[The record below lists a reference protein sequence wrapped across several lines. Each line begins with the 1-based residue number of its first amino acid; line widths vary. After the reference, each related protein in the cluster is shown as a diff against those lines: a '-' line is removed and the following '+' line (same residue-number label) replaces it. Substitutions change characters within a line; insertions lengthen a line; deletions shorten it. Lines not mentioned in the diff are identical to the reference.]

1 MTLAEVMEELKLLAK
16 PATLATYRRHGADGD
31 MFGVQIGDLKKV
43 LKKIK
48 GDQEL
53 ALALWDTGNG
63 DAMYLAGLA
72 ADGRLMTRQQLDG
85 WSRTAW
91 WHMLSGYSLPGV
103 AAENEA
109 ACALAMKW
117 LKMKD
122 SKRACAGWSTY
133 SAVLSIRADDQLDL
147 DEIRTL
153 LKKVEAEIATAP
165 NRVKYCMNGF
175 VISVGTYVKPL
186 LEAAKA
192 TAKKIGIVE
201 VDMGDTACQTPLAT
215 EMIAKVESM
224 GRVGKKRKS
233 AKC

>member
-1 MTLAEVMEELKLLAK
+1 MTLKEVMAELKSLGK
-16 PATLATYRRHGADGD
+16 PGTLTTYRRHGADGD
-31 MFGVQIGDLKKV
+31 LFGVQIGDLKKV

-53 ALALWDTGNG
+53 ALELWETGNG

-72 ADGRLMTRQQLDG
+72 ADGAQMTRKQLDG
-85 WSRTAW
+85 WARTAW
-91 WHMLSGYSLPGV
+91 WDMLSGYSVPGV

-109 ACALAMKW
+109 ACSIAMKW

-122 SKRACAGWSTY
+122 PKRACAGWSTY
-133 SAVLSIRADDQLDL
+133 SALLSIREDDELDL
-147 DEIRTL
+147 DEIRSL
-153 LKKVEAEIATAP
+153 LKKVETEIDSAP

-175 VISVGTYVKPL
+175 VISVGSYVKPL
-186 LEAAKA
+186 LKTAKA
-192 TAKKIGIVE
+192 TAKKIGVVE

-215 EMIAKVESM
+215 DMIAKVESK
-224 GRVGKKRKS
+224 GRVGKKRKT

>member
-1 MTLAEVMEELKLLAK
+1 MTLDEVMAELKSLGK
-16 PATLATYRRHGADGD
+16 EQTLATYRRHGADGD

-53 ALALWDTGNG
+53 ALALWETGNG

-72 ADGRLMTRQQLDG
+72 ADGRLMTRKQLDG
-85 WSRTAW
+85 WARTAW
-91 WHMLSGYSLPGV
+91 WYMLSGYSVPGV
-103 AAENEA
+103 AVENEA
-109 ACALAMKW
+109 ACSLALKW

-122 SKRACAGWSTY
+122 PKRACAGWSTY
-133 SAVLSIRADDQLDL
+133 SAVVSIRPDDELDF
-147 DEIRTL
+147 DEIREL
-153 LKKVEAEIATAP
+153 LKKVETDIDTAP

-175 VISVGTYVKPL
+175 VISVGSYVKPL
-186 LEAAKA
+186 LKAAKA
-192 TAKKIGIVE
+192 TAKKIGVVE

-215 EMIAKVESM
+215 DMIAKIESM
-224 GRVGKKRKS
+224 GRVGKKRKT